1 MWAHP
6 PWVVE
11 LRHPMIHADVAALVD
26 GLEPLPTPLPTPLPV
41 APASV
46 VTGQDLLF

>member
-11 LRHPMIHADVAALVD
+11 LRHRMIHADVAALVD
-26 GLEPLPTPLPTPLPV
+26 GLEPLPTPLPV

-46 VTGQDLLF
+46 VTGEDSLF